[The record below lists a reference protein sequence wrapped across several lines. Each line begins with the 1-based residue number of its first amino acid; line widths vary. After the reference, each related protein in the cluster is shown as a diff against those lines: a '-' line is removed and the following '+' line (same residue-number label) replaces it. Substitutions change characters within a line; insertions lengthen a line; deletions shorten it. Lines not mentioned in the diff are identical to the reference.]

1 MFRRLSLLVLGVALI
16 SVLTGCSYRSVD
28 YVSAAD
34 IAAGYRPIGG
44 PRASVT
50 KQEVAYLIETG
61 EVQRMAAAN
70 QTSKRTRVVR
80 SVSGKRA
87 LVTEHRVH
95 GQLAM
100 VEVRQAIDPSSD
112 VLSTNLRRIEYGPT
126 GSQMFM
132 ANPWQM
138 ADVLRTIRNH
148 SYDARPEIAMRAFR
162 DCDGVVH
169 PAQVIQGEQPQWSS
183 VNAIDLTI
191 RTELWPSSIMYFQ
204 GLRPEG
210 RAPNGMLLN
219 PDGRWIVADSGP
231 SASARPAFIN
241 YRLHNALKA
250 VAWTQLFDTR
260 LFNAPHDAAVADIR

>member
-1 MFRRLSLLVLGVALI
+1 MLRRLSLLVLGVSLA
-16 SVLTGCSYRSVD
+16 SVLTGCSVRSVQF
-28 YVSAAD
+28 VSAAD
-34 IAAGYRPIGG
+34 IVAGYSSIGG
-44 PRASVT
+44 PTASAT

-61 EVQRMAAAN
+61 EIHRMAAAN
-70 QTSKRTRVVR
+70 QTSKRTRVIR
-80 SVSGKRA
+80 SLGGRRA

-100 VEVRQAIDPSSD
+100 VEVRQPINPVAD

-148 SYDARPEIAMRAFR
+148 SYNARPEIALRSYR
-162 DCDGVVH
+162 DCDGIVH
-169 PAQVIQGEQPQWSS
+169 PAQVIQGEQPQWAS
-183 VNAIDLTI
+183 VHPIDLTI
-191 RTELWPSSIMYFQ
+191 RTEVWPSPTIYLQ

-210 RAPNGMLLN
+210 RAPNGTLLS
-219 PDGRWIVADSGP
+219 PDGRWVVADTGP
-231 SASARPAFIN
+231 SASAVPTFIN
-241 YRLHNALKA
+241 YKLHGKLKM
-250 VAWTQLFDTR
+250 VAWSQMFDTN